1 MGIKNE
7 RLPILEIARIGPP
20 DGRGYVTNEFWIA
33 DAQDDLWRHFE
44 RPVRLGG
51 SAIGFC
57 LSGGCVLSLNLKTYE
72 INEGDMFFITPG
84 IIVQITSHSD
94 DFTIQLMGFTSE
106 FIRDLHQSVNP
117 LYPYIIQHSKLA
129 IDISDRTKMV
139 SFFSLM
145 REKALRQDHFFNV
158 EIIKSLLQVLF
169 YEVSVLYWKKYP
181 QEEHPHTRHEEIFKR
196 MMRLILHHYKEER
209 TVAFYARTLCL
220 TPKYL
225 SAVVKEVSNRT
236 VTEWINETVILNAKT
251 QLKSSQM
258 TIQEVANYL
267 NFPNPSFF
275 GRFFKKH
282 TGMTPKAYRQS
293 ELGF

>member
-1 MGIKNE
+1 MKNE
-7 RLPILEIARIGPP
+7 RLPILDIARIGPP
-20 DGRGYVTNEFWIA
+20 DGRGYVTDEFWIA
-33 DAQDDLWRHFE
+33 DSQHDCCGYFE

-51 SAIGFC
+51 CAVGWC
-57 LSGGCVLSLNLKTYE
+57 LSGSCSLSLNLKTYE
-72 INEGDMFFITPG
+72 IQAGDMFFITPG
-84 IIVQITSHSD
+84 IIVHSVSKSD
-94 DFTIQLMGFTSE
+94 DFEGFMMGFTSE
-106 FIRDLHQSVNP
+106 FIRDLHQAVNP
-117 LYPYIIQHSKLA
+117 LYPYIVQHAKLT
-129 IDISDRTKMV
+129 IDSPDREKMTD
-139 SFFSLM
+139 FFSLLL
-145 REKALRQDHFFNV
+145 EKALRREHLYSV
-158 EIIKSLLQVLF
+158 EIIKSLLRILF
-169 YEVSVLYWKKYP
+169 YEVSVLYWKRYP

-196 MMRLILHHYKEER
+196 LMRLILHHYKEQR

-236 VTEWINETVILNAKT
+236 VTEWINETVILDAKT

>member
-94 DFTIQLMGFTSE
+94 DFIIQLMGFTSE

-139 SFFSLM
+139 SFFSH
-145 REKALRQDHFFNV
+145 A
-158 EIIKSLLQVLF
+158 
-169 YEVSVLYWKKYP
+169 
-181 QEEHPHTRHEEIFKR
+181 
-196 MMRLILHHYKEER
+196 
-209 TVAFYARTLCL
+209 
-220 TPKYL
+220 
-225 SAVVKEVSNRT
+225 
-236 VTEWINETVILNAKT
+236 
-251 QLKSSQM
+251 
-258 TIQEVANYL
+258 
-267 NFPNPSFF
+267 
-275 GRFFKKH
+275 
-282 TGMTPKAYRQS
+282 
-293 ELGF
+293 